1 MINILLVDD
10 YAAVRTGLRMRLSLE
25 PDLHIVGEAYDGA
38 NAIDLARHLNPEL
51 IIMDVY
57 MPNMDGIS
65 AARHLKDQAT
75 ESEIIILTSED
86 TVHVQEN
93 AKAAGVAAV
102 LPKNDRVDQLI
113 AAIRAIM
120 SHRQKRLAVA

>member
-25 PDLHIVGEAYDGA
+25 PDLNIIGEAYDGTS
-38 NAIDLARHLNPEL
+38 AIDLARHLNPEL
-51 IIMDVY
+51 IIMDAF

-65 AARHLKDQAT
+65 AARHLKDQAID
-75 ESEIIILTSED
+75 SEIIILTSED
-86 TVHVQEN
+86 TLHVQEN
-93 AKAAGVAAV
+93 AEAAGVAAV
-102 LPKNDRVDQLI
+102 LQKNDRVDQLI

-120 SHRQKRLAVA
+120 LRRPHLLAVT